1 LEVVVVWSF
10 DVVVAVKPFEDCDE
24 LVLVAK
30 LSRVCGIARNGY
42 WRLACCRII
51 ISCFSMPQV
60 GKKHQRPFE
69 SL

>member
-1 LEVVVVWSF
+1 LEVVVVTPF
-10 DVVVAVKPFEDCDE
+10 DVVVVVKPLEVCDE

-42 WRLACCRII
+42 WLLACCRII

-60 GKKHQRPFE
+60 AEKHQRPFK